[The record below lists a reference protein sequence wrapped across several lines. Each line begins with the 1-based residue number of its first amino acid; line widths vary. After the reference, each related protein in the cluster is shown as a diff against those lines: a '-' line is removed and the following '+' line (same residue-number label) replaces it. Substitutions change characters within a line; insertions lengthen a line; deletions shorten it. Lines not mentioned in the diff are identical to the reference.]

1 MWKAWSRRWMHCVRK
16 SQQQGEV
23 KMANGEQ
30 NGICRRGNE
39 MPHTTSEND
48 ICTNFMDIIC
58 SQFPEMFS
66 EGRQTGE
73 KMERG

>member
-1 MWKAWSRRWMHCVRK
+1 
-16 SQQQGEV
+16 
-23 KMANGEQ
+23 MANGEQ

-58 SQFPEMFS
+58 SQFPEMLS

-73 KMERG
+73 KMKEDMDDKTVLEEFRG